1 MLHLLMK
8 EKQHRDH
15 FDSDNENLSDY
26 TKNKMH

>member
-8 EKQHRDH
+8 EKQHRKD
-15 FDSDNENLSDY
+15 FDSDNENVCDY